1 MKAKTMPYSGLMA
14 IIGELISEKN
24 KLRDEN
30 NELNARKTALEIKLF
45 EGLKQSEISVSTAR
59 ELLKVIYSNK

>member
-1 MKAKTMPYSGLMA
+1 MKAKTISGLMT
-14 IIGELISEKN
+14 IIGELIAEKN